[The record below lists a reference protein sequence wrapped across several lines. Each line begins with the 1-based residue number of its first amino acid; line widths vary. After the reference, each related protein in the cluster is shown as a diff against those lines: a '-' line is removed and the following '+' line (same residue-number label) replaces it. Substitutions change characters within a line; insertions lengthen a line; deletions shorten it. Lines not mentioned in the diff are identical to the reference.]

1 MPGGR
6 QPAFPSHEPRRASPR
21 QNGGFPRFGKGGT
34 AVAAAGLR
42 VCVSRYLLPVSD
54 VGLRGEF
61 LFHLWDDSAD
71 GARGVWPRS
80 SPGDRTCGQRGT
92 FPLGGSLCEGVY

>member
-6 QPAFPSHEPRRASPR
+6 QPEFPSHEPRRASPR
-21 QNGGFPRFGKGGT
+21 QNVGLPRFGKGGT
-34 AVAAAGLR
+34 AVAAAGL
-42 VCVSRYLLPVSD
+42 CVFGSRYLLPVSD

-80 SPGDRTCGQRGT
+80 GPGTGRVGSAVL
-92 FPLGGSLCEGVY
+92 FHWEGSLCEGVC